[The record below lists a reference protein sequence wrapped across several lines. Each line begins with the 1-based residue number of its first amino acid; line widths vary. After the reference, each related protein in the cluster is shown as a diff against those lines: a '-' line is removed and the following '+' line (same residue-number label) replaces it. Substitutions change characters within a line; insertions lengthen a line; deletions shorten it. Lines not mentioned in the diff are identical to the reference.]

1 MGEEEAEEADFAH
14 GWNTEDLADVYAD
27 SLLSNIP
34 DGNGDDMMAK
44 VQGSRHDYCIGHV
57 IVDDIPRSSLLAA
70 QGRAANVIDMHL
82 YCQWQTHVLMVLHR

>member
-34 DGNGDDMMAK
+34 DGNGDDMMAR
-44 VQGSRHDYCIGHV
+44 VQGNRHDYCIGH
-57 IVDDIPRSSLLAA
+57 
-70 QGRAANVIDMHL
+70 VIDMHL